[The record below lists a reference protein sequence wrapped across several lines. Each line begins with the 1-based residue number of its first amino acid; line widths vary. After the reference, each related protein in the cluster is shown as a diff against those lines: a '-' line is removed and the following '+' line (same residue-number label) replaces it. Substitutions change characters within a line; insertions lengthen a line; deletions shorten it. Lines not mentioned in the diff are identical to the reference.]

1 MKPRSVDPQKLET
14 EIEKLRHRLA
24 AAEAESKRIA
34 AKRIT
39 TERKLED
46 LGKQLADLKRDL
58 AEVTGENTR
67 RNESAHS
74 ASAGRRLPEDPGI
87 SSFRQR

>member
-1 MKPRSVDPQKLET
+1 MKPRAVDPEKLET
-14 EIEKLRHRLA
+14 EIEKLRSRLA

-58 AEVTGENTR
+58 AQVTGENA
-67 RNESAHS
+67 RNESSQRPPAERPTDAHS
-74 ASAGRRLPEDPGI
+74 DHSTLR
-87 SSFRQR
+87 